1 MPDGIKSLCQLGSA
15 QSSLSCP
22 GSVPAQLWAS
32 RPQLPV
38 YEAKAAVGK
47 KMIRPVTVAGVWALK
62 LSLHTAAPFPVP
74 ADAGAPMDPSS
85 QEEVGDF

>member
-1 MPDGIKSLCQLGSA
+1 
-15 QSSLSCP
+15 
-22 GSVPAQLWAS
+22 
-32 RPQLPV
+32 
-38 YEAKAAVGK
+38 
-47 KMIRPVTVAGVWALK
+47 MIRPVTVAGVWALK